1 MVRIKDV
8 QKSKLPFSLPVPLAQ
23 SNHYSIKPSFLLAR
37 PEWVASIFD
46 CFDPDQKRVRIE
58 IGETASLRAD
68 LLHKILLNR
77 LARHINSRV
86 REQEKRSHWC
96 LKWAAENMAQMAAIM
111 VVFDCVKDDLQLI
124 CEMKTLLKPPTQ
136 YIISNTEGHNQGA
149 YLYFDIND
157 NAWIR
162 SGETTNSFRER
173 HEQHR
178 AGAAS
183 NHPSLNFYRNYPTKS
198 NPSAIKNP
206 RGFFDNLQQYT
217 ALGFDATKST
227 VTVQLTTHL
236 DTGGIFC
243 YNCDTIQNLAELAFD
258 ISIAAA
264 DNISKNPGFE
274 SFIGIYGGSD

>member
-1 MVRIKDV
+1 MGELTIDQFDQCLKDELVAFIMVHVKDV
-8 QKSKLPFSLPVPLAQ
+8 QKSKLPKKGKVEDAKNGEKNLIAMAFDCRTKENIMHQQLDAHNKTIEQREVQQSQDETPLPFSLPVPLAQ
-23 SNHYSIKPSFLLAR
+23 SNHYSIKPSLLLMR

-46 CFDPDQKRVRIE
+46 CFDPDQKRICIE
-58 IGETASLRAD
+58 IGETVSLRAD

-149 YLYFDIND
+149 YLYFDNND

-162 SGETTNSFRER
+162 SGETTNSF
-173 HEQHR
+173 
-178 AGAAS
+178 
-183 NHPSLNFYRNYPTKS
+183 
-198 NPSAIKNP
+198 
-206 RGFFDNLQQYT
+206 
-217 ALGFDATKST
+217 
-227 VTVQLTTHL
+227 
-236 DTGGIFC
+236 
-243 YNCDTIQNLAELAFD
+243 
-258 ISIAAA
+258 
-264 DNISKNPGFE
+264 
-274 SFIGIYGGSD
+274 